1 MKKISGIIIFILFII
16 ALTYLNNNE
25 IIVEKEETKL
35 IKCIDGDTAK
45 FLYNNEEIKVRFLAV
60 NTPEIGE
67 NVEPYGE
74 EASKYTCDRLNSAKK
89 IELELDQESD
99 KYDKYNRL
107 LAWIFIDGELLQLD
121 LVSQG
126 YAEVKYIYG
135 NYKYLNELKIAQETA
150 KNQKIGIWKEK

>member
-1 MKKISGIIIFILFII
+1 MKKIFGIIIFILFII

>member
-1 MKKISGIIIFILFII
+1 MKKIFGIVIFILFII

-67 NVEPYGE
+67 NAEPYGE
-74 EASKYTCDRLNSAKK
+74 EASKYTCDRLSSAKK

-121 LVSQG
+121 LVSKG

-135 NYKYLNELKIAQETA
+135 NYKYLSELKIAQEAA
-150 KNQKIGIWKEK
+150 KNQKVGIWKEK